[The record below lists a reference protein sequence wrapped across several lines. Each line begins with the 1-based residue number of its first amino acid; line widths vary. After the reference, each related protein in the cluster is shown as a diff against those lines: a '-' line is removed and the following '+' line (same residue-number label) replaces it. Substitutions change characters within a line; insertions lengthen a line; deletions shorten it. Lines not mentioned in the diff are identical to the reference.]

1 MNQPLTSASD
11 PALLFAH
18 GGEMGQRILAH
29 DWSASPLGPIAGW
42 PAELRNALAL
52 ALPARIEI
60 VLFWGPDYVALYND
74 AYAPTIGAKHP
85 RALGRPADESW
96 SELWDDLEPL
106 LAHVRTS
113 GETFAAKDRPF
124 YIERAGQG
132 ETVYFDVSYSP
143 VPLADGSV
151 GGVLCIVSET
161 TARVRAARAMAEDRE
176 RLREM
181 FDQAPGFIAV
191 LRQPGHVVE
200 LANASYRRLVGGRD
214 VVGRALAEAVPE
226 VAQRGLIDKL
236 DGVVATGRPYRG
248 TEVPL
253 LLPRGDGGSEERRLD
268 FILQPV
274 TDAKGAVTAVF
285 VEGTDV
291 TERHRAE
298 SALALSRDS
307 LELATEAGEI
317 GTWDYDLAA
326 DRFSCS
332 PRTWAMYGIEPGPA
346 QSLAEFA
353 ALLHPEDRPRVRQA
367 FLATIDPARRARYD
381 IEYRTRPALDG
392 STRWLAVRGRGLFED
407 ERCVRAIGTVI
418 DVTARKREADALRE
432 SEARFRMLADS
443 LPALVWLTDAELN
456 LTFASEGFRA
466 ILGVAP
472 GEVVTG
478 GWLSLLPSELRAAA
492 ARRLVERQRARDPL
506 SGDYRLLTRAG
517 GERWVHAEARAR
529 FLGGTFLGY
538 VGCAIDVT
546 EAHLAGE
553 RLEAR
558 VEERTAELTRQ
569 IAEREKV
576 EETLHQL
583 QRLEA
588 IGQLTSGVAHDFNN
602 LLTVVLGNVEMVS
615 RAAARGP
622 LTPRALEQLDHVRA
636 AAERGA
642 TLTAQLL
649 AFSRR
654 QRLEA
659 KVVDLNAAVTGL
671 VPLLESTLGRSI
683 AIEAAVCDQPWPA
696 MVDPTQLELI
706 LLNLAINARDAMPGG
721 GTLRVSTA
729 NVSLGA
735 PVRPEEPSAGD
746 YVRVAVS
753 DTGTGMTPEVLARA
767 FEPFFTTKEVGKGS
781 GLGLAQVFGFAKQS
795 GGGVRIDTRPGEG
808 TRVSVYLPRATMA
821 PSEAPVS
828 EPRGA
833 GGSVARRRVLVL
845 DDEDRVREITA
856 DALRDAGC
864 GVVEAADGAAAL
876 DALDADP
883 AIEAVVADVAMPVM
897 TGVEFAH
904 RARQRRPTLPVLFV
918 TGYADADELADVPA
932 PQVIRKP
939 YTRAQLVERL
949 AALLAAADLS
959 QG

>member
-1 MNQPLTSASD
+1 MNPPLTSASD
-11 PALLFAH
+11 PTLLFAH

-29 DWSASPLGPIAGW
+29 DWSASPLGAIAGW

-52 ALPARIEI
+52 ALPARVEI

-74 AYAPTIGAKHP
+74 AYAPTIGIKHP
-85 RALGRPADESW
+85 RALGQPGRVAW
-96 SELWDDLEPL
+96 SEMWDDLEPL
-106 LAHVRTS
+106 LAHVRTT

-124 YIERAGQG
+124 YIERGGQG

-151 GGVLCIVSET
+151 GGVLCIVSDT

-200 LANASYRRLVGGRD
+200 LANASYHRLVGGRD
-214 VVGRALAEAVPE
+214 VVGHALAEAVPE

-253 LLPRGDGGSEERRLD
+253 LLPRDDGMMEERRLD

-274 TDAKGAVTAVF
+274 TDAAGLVTAVF

-332 PRTWAMYGIEPGPA
+332 PRTWGMYGIAPGPA
-346 QSLAEFA
+346 QSLNEFA

-381 IEYRTRPALDG
+381 IEYRTCPASDG
-392 STRWLAVRGRGLFED
+392 SVRWLAVRGRGLFEG

-443 LPALVWLTDAELN
+443 LPALVWLTDGELN

-472 GEVVTG
+472 EDVVAG

-517 GERWVHAEARAR
+517 GERWVHAEARPR
-529 FLGGTFLGY
+529 FLGETFLGY

-576 EETLHQL
+576 EQTLHQL

-615 RAAARGP
+615 RAAARGAM
-622 LTPRALEQLDHVRA
+622 TPRALEQLDHVRA

-729 NVSLGA
+729 NVTLGA

-753 DTGTGMTPEVLARA
+753 DTGTGMTAEVLARA

-795 GGGVRIDTRPGEG
+795 GGGVRIDTAPNEG
-808 TRVSVYLPRATMA
+808 TRVSVYLPRAEAA
-821 PSEAPVS
+821 PSVAAEG
-828 EPRGA
+828 EERGG
-833 GGSVARRRVLVL
+833 GGSVAGRRVLVL

-864 GVVEAADGAAAL
+864 RVVEAADGAAAL
-876 DALDADP
+876 EALDADP
-883 AIEAVVADVAMPVM
+883 AIEAVVADVAMPLM
-897 TGVEFAH
+897 TGVEFAR
-904 RARQRRPTLPVLFV
+904 RARQRRPRLAVLFV
-918 TGYADADELADVPA
+918 TGYADAEELAGVPA

-939 YTRAQLVERL
+939 YTRAQLIERL
-949 AALLAAADLS
+949 AALLAPAELS
-959 QG
+959 RG